1 VVTRLVAPLVAA
13 ALIAGCQ
20 ADRPF
25 KTSAVYQTGDGR
37 CTMRLET
44 RGVVRAGNDLARDA
58 EGRITLSSATQATGA
73 PPLDAVIVLRS
84 GDLTIDGALGAEIDA
99 LLAAD
104 LAAVECAPTGD
115 ERAEFRRAI
124 EGALA
129 GPKGTLMDGQ
139 TKTLRVVSVQ
149 LDR

>member
-1 VVTRLVAPLVAA
+1 MGTRLVAPLVAA

-44 RGVVRAGNDLARDA
+44 HGVVRAGNDLARDA
-58 EGRITLSSATQATGA
+58 EGRVTLSSATQPTGA
-73 PPLDAVIVLRS
+73 PPLDAVAVLR
-84 GDLTIDGALGAEIDA
+84 GGALTIDGALGAEIDV
-99 LLAAD
+99 LLAAN
-104 LAAVECAPTGD
+104 LAAVGCSPTAD
-115 ERAEFRRAI
+115 ERTEFRRAI

-139 TKTLRVVSVQ
+139 TKVLKVRSVQ
-149 LDR
+149 FTR

>member
-1 VVTRLVAPLVAA
+1 MGTRLVAPLVAA

-37 CTMRLET
+37 CIMRLET